1 MITKPYFDWVERERL
16 TRTLLDALFEGL
28 LVS

>member
-1 MITKPYFDWVERERL
+1 MITKTYFDWVERERL

-28 LVS
+28 IEP